1 MKRGSIMSNKLEEI
15 SKLVDNQTV
24 NSSTLEQLIKDR
36 LNDVGPENYY
46 EAIRLLKIFYY
57 NPILVPEPIPVTNT
71 RYHPYMAVRL
81 RIEFQDHPDY
91 PEETNASLS
100 FYLQRTLNEIN
111 KEKDLERKMELYSR
125 YIGRIRIF
133 ADGTVKLDY
142 PKHDLLD
149 KNDPDFRLTDSFNIW
164 KLTTIKSLWD
174 NARPAEIIE
183 RLLNNLIQ

>member
-1 MKRGSIMSNKLEEI
+1 MSNKLETI

-46 EAIRLLKIFYY
+46 EAIRLLKTFYHS
-57 NPILVPEPIPVTNT
+57 PFLVPEPIPVTNT
-71 RYHPYMAVRL
+71 QYQPYMVVRL
-81 RIEFQDHPDY
+81 RIEFQDHPNY

-111 KEKDLERKMELYSR
+111 KEKDLEKKWKLYSR
-125 YIGRIRIF
+125 YIGKIRIF
-133 ADGTVKLDY
+133 ADGTVKLSY
-142 PKHDLLD
+142 QKQDLPE
-149 KNDPDFRLTDSFNIW
+149 KNDPDFRLIDSFNIW
-164 KLTTIKSLWD
+164 ELTTIKSLWD

-183 RLLNNLIQ
+183 RLLSNLIQ